1 MLVPVFSCPTTCS
14 LCPPWWGWAW
24 AWWSWPLAMTI
35 MTIVN
40 LMVVS
45 MLAPSWWNWAN
56 YLCVTKRRL
65 FNPAIDSRVILN
77 ERTLLSSIESLTESR
92 RPHLFPL
99 KKWQKLIMIY
109 FWMSNGFPHHKNMQ
123 QMSIMENS
131 ISIKHLTSICGRRT
145 RLALKWICKHI
156 GLAFLFLD
164 HQVYLADLST
174 KCLQNVRK
182 GLASIISLYI

>member
-1 MLVPVFSCPTTCS
+1 MLVPVFPCPTTCS

-24 AWWSWPLAMTI
+24 AWWSWPLAMTM

-45 MLAPSWWNWAN
+45 MSAPSWWNWAN

-65 FNPAIDSRVILN
+65 FNPAIESRVILN

-99 KKWQKLIMIY
+99 KKGQKLIMIY
-109 FWMSNGFPHHKNMQ
+109 FWTNYRFSHYKNMQ
-123 QMSIMENS
+123 QMYIMKNS
-131 ISIKHLTSICGRRT
+131 ISFNNLTSISGRWKQ
-145 RLALKWICKHI
+145 AGLKMNMHTYWI
-156 GLAFLFLD
+156 GLFLFRS
-164 HQVYLADLST
+164 LSIFLLT
-174 KCLQNVRK
+174 CPQK
-182 GLASIISLYI
+182 GQRCKKRWTWWTNSS